1 MTNSIYPKIILKN
14 QYSIF
19 KLFFVFI
26 SICIDE
32 MYSDKDSKGDI
43 KAGLK
48 DGKESEGGEKDVC
61 TSLDRIMCGIVDDT
75 DHGKES

>member
-1 MTNSIYPKIILKN
+1 
-14 QYSIF
+14 
-19 KLFFVFI
+19 
-26 SICIDE
+26 

-43 KAGLK
+43 KAGLN
-48 DGKESEGGEKDVC
+48 DGKESEGEEKDVC